1 MSEIETAGEEGRK
14 PLPRLVKRAGLL
26 VLLLVLAGAL
36 AWFWH
41 YRNTARFVQETND
54 ATLQADQVTIAA
66 KLAGYVRAVP
76 VAENQTVAAGTL
88 LAEIDPVDI
97 ETRLAAADAGIAS
110 ALAARNA
117 SLASRSEA
125 ETGIAQ
131 ARASLQAAEAG
142 LALGARE
149 VARYRPL
156 VAAGAEPA
164 ERLSQL
170 TANRDKALA
179 DVAAARAALVSAQRR
194 VESISADTARLSA
207 QAGSA
212 RVERQAANND
222 LAATR
227 LTAPIAGRVANR
239 SVRPGQFVQPGL
251 RLMTIVPG
259 QDIYVVA
266 NFKETQLGLMRP
278 GQAAKIHVDALPG
291 VTFTGSVESITPG
304 TGANF
309 SLIPPQNATGN
320 FTKIVQRVPVRIR
333 IDAGPAARR
342 VLVPGL
348 SLVVEVD
355 TRTAKGDL
363 DAIRDEQHR
372 AAR

>member
-1 MSEIETAGEEGRK
+1 MSEIESAVGEGRK
-14 PLPRLVKRAGLL
+14 PLSARVKAAGFL
-26 VLLLVLAGAL
+26 VLLLVLTAGL
-36 AWFWH
+36 VWYWH
-41 YRNTARFVQETND
+41 YRSTARFLQETND
-54 ATLQADQVTIAA
+54 ASIQADQVAIAA
-66 KLAGYVRAVP
+66 KLAGYVRTVP
-76 VAENQTVAAGTL
+76 VADNQAVAAGTM

-97 ETRLAAADAGIAS
+97 ETRVAAADAGIAS
-110 ALAARNA
+110 AMAARGA

-125 ETGIAQ
+125 EAGIAQ
-131 ARASLQAAEAG
+131 TRASLQAAEAG
-142 LALGARE
+142 LALGSRE
-149 VARYRPL
+149 VDRYRPL

-170 TANRDKALA
+170 IAQRDKAQA

-194 VESISADTARLSA
+194 VDSISADTARLAA

-239 SVRPGQFVQPGL
+239 SVRPGQFVQPGM
-251 RLMTIVPG
+251 RLMTLVPA
-259 QDIYVVA
+259 QDLYVVA
-266 NFKETQLGLMRP
+266 NFKETQVGLMRP
-278 GQAAKIHVDALPG
+278 GQHAKIHVDALPD

-333 IDAGPAARR
+333 INAGPAARR

-348 SLVVEVD
+348 SVQVEVD
-355 TRTAKGDL
+355 TRTARDDL
-363 DAIRDEQHR
+363 DAIRAEQR
-372 AAR
+372 RK